1 MPAEI
6 TEWIDP
12 DGVATTLEVDWDV
25 AGRFMPAVEFEADGV
40 PGQPGAYFRD
50 VQHGVRE
57 FMLAI
62 DITGADDIG
71 LRTNMRNLV
80 ARMDPTRG
88 AGKIRVTSPLGDQ
101 REIVCR
107 YVSGLGMTEKLG
119 DASGETYQRA
129 AVSFL
134 AHDPYWYDVSP
145 TSQTFAVD
153 PLVPS
158 FFPIFPLKLT
168 ASELAVEA
176 AVDNTGDVETWPVW
190 TVTGPG
196 SVIVLRNLTTSKT
209 ISFST
214 GALTASETLVIDTR
228 PGYKTVKL
236 GDGTNMY
243 PSLDTTSALWPLVR
257 GTNTIRLEMSGVDND
272 VSSLNLSYW
281 RRYLSP

>member
-1 MPAEI
+1 MADEI
-6 TEWIDP
+6 TQWIDA
-12 DGVATTLEVDWDV
+12 DGASTTLEVEWDV
-25 AGRFMPAVEFEADGV
+25 SGRFMPRVEFEADGV

-50 VQHGVRE
+50 VTHGIRE

-62 DITGADDIG
+62 HIPGSNDID
-71 LRTNMRNLV
+71 LRAQMRNMV

-88 AGKIRVTSPLGDQ
+88 AGKIRVTSPAGDQ

-107 YVSGLGMTEKLG
+107 YSGGLEMAEKLG
-119 DASGETYQRA
+119 EASGERWQRA
-129 AVSFL
+129 VVSFL

-168 ASELAVEA
+168 ASELAVDA

-243 PSLDTTSALWPLVR
+243 PALDTTSALWPLVR